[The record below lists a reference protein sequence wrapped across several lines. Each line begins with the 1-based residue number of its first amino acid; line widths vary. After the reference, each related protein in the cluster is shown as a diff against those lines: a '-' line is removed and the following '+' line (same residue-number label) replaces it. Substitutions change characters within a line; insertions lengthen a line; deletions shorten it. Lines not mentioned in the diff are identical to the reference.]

1 MHTLI
6 LPFLDNMKDICFVC
20 GVYNNDVSLSDVL
33 ERLSELA
40 RALKKGT
47 KTLKYVIVQRNV
59 PRSSCRD

>member
-6 LPFLDNMKDICFVC
+6 PPFLDNTKDISFVC

-33 ERLSELA
+33 EWLRELA

-47 KTLKYVIVQRNV
+47 KTLKYAIVQSNV
-59 PRSSCRD
+59 PRSSCTD